1 MTHNIF
7 VYGTLKRGHCLANVL
22 EDQHFLG
29 EAVTT
34 PEYALVNLGE
44 YPGLVM
50 PSVFADQDLQGRS
63 VQGELYRVDLAC
75 LKILDG
81 VECVDQ
87 GMYSRQK
94 VNLVSPDSLDA
105 IAYFYQLPVQPSQI
119 VNAWP

>member
-22 EDQHFLG
+22 ADQQFLG
-29 EAVTT
+29 EAITA
-34 PEYALVNLGE
+34 PEYILVNLGE

-50 PSVFADQDLQGRS
+50 PCAFADTSLEGRS
-63 VQGELYRVDLAC
+63 VTGELYRVSSAC

-87 GMYSRQK
+87 GMYSREK
-94 VNLVSPDSLDA
+94 INLVSPDNIDA
-105 IAYFYQLPVQPSQI
+105 IAYFYQLPVKTSQI